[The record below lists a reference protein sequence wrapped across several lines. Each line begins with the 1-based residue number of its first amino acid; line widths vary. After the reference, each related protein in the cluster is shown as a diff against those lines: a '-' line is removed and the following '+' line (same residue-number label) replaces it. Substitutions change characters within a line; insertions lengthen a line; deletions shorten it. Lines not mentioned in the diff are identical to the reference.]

1 MNKKILGIGNAI
13 VDVLAKVDDEFLK
26 KNKLIKGSMKLIN
39 KAEFEDLK
47 KIIKIEKVVAGGSV
61 ANTMAGIAH
70 LQGNPSFIGKINS
83 DNFGEMYR
91 KSLQDINVNFSYLE
105 KDEDLSTGA
114 SIILITPDSERT
126 MCTYLG
132 ISSHL
137 SADDINENNI
147 IDQELIFLEG
157 YLWDKGIS
165 EKMFKHAITIAKKN
179 KVKIA
184 MSLSDIFCVTRHKQ
198 DFYNLLKN
206 DLDILIGNE
215 NEINELANKKNL
227 LDSVNQLKELN
238 KLIVIT
244 RSENGSMAIKNNE
257 IINCNSV
264 KVNKVLEYNQK
275 PFMKEYI
282 MLNTE
287 LRTKA
292 KTEFEKDFFKLMNNS
307 CYGKTMENVRNRD
320 ARKYEIKKYEKKVV

>member
-26 KNKLIKGSMKLIN
+26 KNNLIKGSMKLIN
-39 KAEFEDLK
+39 NSEFEDLK
-47 KIIKIEKVVAGGSV
+47 KNIKIEKVVAGGSV
-61 ANTMAGIAH
+61 ANTMAGIAY

-83 DNFGEMYR
+83 DNFGNLYK
-91 KSLQDINVNFSYLE
+91 KSLKDINVNFSYIE
-105 KDEDLSTGA
+105 KNEDTPTGA

-137 SADDINENNI
+137 CENDINENNI
-147 IDQELIFLEG
+147 IGYELIFLEG

-184 MSLSDIFCVTRHKQ
+184 MSLSDIFCVTRHRQ
-198 DFYNLLKN
+198 DFYNLLKD

-215 NEINELANKKNL
+215 NEINELTNKKNL
-227 LDSVNQLKELN
+227 LDSVNQLKGLN
-238 KLIVIT
+238 KLIVVT

-257 IINCNSV
+257 IINCSSI
-264 KVNKVLEYNQK
+264 KVSKILDLTGAGDL
-275 PFMKEYI
+275 FAAGLLKEY
-282 MLNTE
+282 L
-287 LRTKA
+287 
-292 KTEFEKDFFKLMNNS
+292 DNS
-307 CYGKTMENVRNRD
+307 D
-320 ARKYEIKKYEKKVV
+320 IKKCLETGSILASKIIQKIGARLE

>member
-1 MNKKILGIGNAI
+1 VNKKILGIGNAI

-26 KNKLIKGSMKLIN
+26 NNKLIKGSMKLIN
-39 KAEFEDLK
+39 KSEFEILK
-47 KIIKIEKVVAGGSV
+47 KNIKIEKVVAGGSV

-70 LQGNPSFIGKINS
+70 LKGNSSFIGKINS

-105 KDEDLSTGA
+105 KDENLSTGA

-165 EKMFKHAITIAKKN
+165 EKMFKHAISIAKKN

-257 IINCNSV
+257 IINCNSTKV
-264 KVNKVLEYNQK
+264 KKVLDLTGAGDL
-275 PFMKEYI
+275 FAAGFLKEY
-282 MLNTE
+282 L
-287 LRTKA
+287 
-292 KTEFEKDFFKLMNNS
+292 DNS
-307 CYGKTMENVRNRD
+307 D
-320 ARKYEIKKYEKKVV
+320 IKKCLETGSILASKIIQKIGARLE

>member
-13 VDVLAKVDDEFLK
+13 VDVLAKVDDEFLN

-39 KAEFEDLK
+39 EAEFEELK
-47 KIIKIEKVVAGGSV
+47 KDIKIEKVVAGGSV

-70 LQGNPSFIGKINS
+70 LKGNSSFIGKINS

-105 KDEDLSTGA
+105 KDENLSTGA

-165 EKMFKHAITIAKKN
+165 EKMFKHAISIAKKN

-257 IINCNSV
+257 IINCNSTKV
-264 KVNKVLEYNQK
+264 KKVLDLTGAGDL
-275 PFMKEYI
+275 FAAGFLKEY
-282 MLNTE
+282 L
-287 LRTKA
+287 
-292 KTEFEKDFFKLMNNS
+292 DNS
-307 CYGKTMENVRNRD
+307 D
-320 ARKYEIKKYEKKVV
+320 IKKCLETGSILASKIIQKIGARLE

>member
-13 VDVLAKVDDEFLK
+13 VDVLAKVDDEFLEK
-26 KNKLIKGSMKLIN
+26 TKLIKGSMKLIN
-39 KAEFEDLK
+39 KVEFEDLK
-47 KIIKIEKVVAGGSV
+47 KNIKIEKVVAGGSV

-70 LQGNPSFIGKINS
+70 LQGNPSFIGKINA
-83 DNFGEMYR
+83 DNFGKMYR
-91 KSLQDINVNFSYLE
+91 KSLQDINVNFSYFE
-105 KDEDLSTGA
+105 KNEDLSTGA

-137 SADDINENNI
+137 SANDINENNI
-147 IDQELIFLEG
+147 INHELILLEG

-165 EKMFKHAITIAKKN
+165 EKMFKQSINIAKKN
-179 KVKIA
+179 KIKIA

-215 NEINELANKKNL
+215 NEINELTNKKNL
-227 LDSVNQLKELN
+227 LDSVNQLKEFN

-244 RSENGSMAIKNNE
+244 RSENGSMAIKDNE
-257 IINCNSV
+257 IINCNSI
-264 KVNKVLEYNQK
+264 KVNKILDLTGAGDL
-275 PFMKEYI
+275 FAAGFLKEY
-282 MLNTE
+282 L
-287 LRTKA
+287 
-292 KTEFEKDFFKLMNNS
+292 DNS
-307 CYGKTMENVRNRD
+307 DVKKCLETGSILASKIIQKIG
-320 ARKYEIKKYEKKVV
+320 ARLV

>member
-13 VDVLAKVDDEFLK
+13 VDVLAKVDDEFLEK
-26 KNKLIKGSMKLIN
+26 TKLIKGSMKLIN
-39 KAEFEDLK
+39 KVEFEDLK
-47 KIIKIEKVVAGGSV
+47 KNIKIEKVVAGGSV

-70 LQGNPSFIGKINS
+70 LNGNPSFIGKINA
-83 DNFGEMYR
+83 DNFGEMYK
-91 KSLQDINVNFSYLE
+91 KSLQEINVNFSYLE

-137 SADDINENNI
+137 SANDINENNI
-147 IDQELIFLEG
+147 IDHELILLEG

-165 EKMFKHAITIAKKN
+165 EKMFKQAISIAKKN
-179 KVKIA
+179 KIKIA
-184 MSLSDIFCVTRHKQ
+184 MSLCVTRHKQ

-215 NEINELANKKNL
+215 NEINELTNKKNL
-227 LDSVNQLKELN
+227 LDSVNQLKEFN

-244 RSENGSMAIKNNE
+244 RSENGSMAIKDNE
-257 IINCNSV
+257 IINCNSI
-264 KVNKVLEYNQK
+264 KVNKILDLTGAGDL
-275 PFMKEYI
+275 FAAGFLKEY
-282 MLNTE
+282 L
-287 LRTKA
+287 
-292 KTEFEKDFFKLMNNS
+292 DNS
-307 CYGKTMENVRNRD
+307 DVKKCLETGSILASKIIQKIG
-320 ARKYEIKKYEKKVV
+320 ARLV

>member
-13 VDVLAKVDDEFLK
+13 IDVLAKVDDEFLIK
-26 KNKLIKGSMKLIN
+26 RNFIKGSMKLIN
-39 KAEFEDLK
+39 KSEFEDLNK
-47 KIIKIEKVVAGGSV
+47 SIKIEKIMAGGSV

-70 LQGNPSFIGKINS
+70 LQGNPSFIGKISS

-91 KSLQDINVNFSYLE
+91 KSLQDIKVNFSYLE
-105 KDEDLSTGA
+105 KHEDLSTGA

-132 ISSHL
+132 ISSYL
-137 SADDINENNI
+137 SANDINENNI
-147 IDQELIFLEG
+147 TDHELIFLEG

-165 EKMFKHAITIAKKN
+165 EKMFKHTITLAKKN
-179 KVKIA
+179 GVKIA

-215 NEINELANKKNL
+215 NEINELANKKSL
-227 LDSVNQLKELN
+227 LDSINLLKELN

-244 RSENGSMAIKNNE
+244 RSENGSMAVKNNE
-257 IINCNSV
+257 IINCNSI
-264 KVNKVLEYNQK
+264 KVDKVLDLTGAGDL
-275 PFMKEYI
+275 FAAGFLKEY
-282 MLNTE
+282 L
-287 LRTKA
+287 
-292 KTEFEKDFFKLMNNS
+292 DNS
-307 CYGKTMENVRNRD
+307 T
-320 ARKYEIKKYEKKVV
+320 IKKCLETGSILASKIIQKIGARLN